1 MAAGTDPGK
10 SHEKHRKLAD
20 VASPEGGGPSTP
32 VDRQYAFSFSHHAP
46 IEAAG
51 RIIAA
56 ERLKE
61 ISRGRQVGLFS
72 LVVAPVDRRGIG
84 PVHQRGGPV
93 RAEVVPAPTR

>member
-1 MAAGTDPGK
+1 MRSTASSQTWRQPRAAAP
-10 SHEKHRKLAD
+10 L
-20 VASPEGGGPSTP
+20 TP

-72 LVVAPVDRRGIG
+72 LVVAQSIVAASGLSINAVARF
-84 PVHQRGGPV
+84 VQK
-93 RAEVVPAPTR
+93 